1 MIPFSPPYISKKAIQ
16 AVVNVLESGW
26 ITTGPVTKEFENKL
40 SDYCGNQKTLCVN
53 SATAGLELMLRWFG
67 VGPGDEVIV
76 PAYTYCATANVVVH
90 CGAKPVMVDSSLEN
104 VNITH
109 ESIRKAV
116 TARTKVIM
124 PVDVFGIPCDY
135 NAINSLVRE
144 PGINKLFHA
153 SNPVQEKL
161 GRILV
166 LSDAAHSLG
175 ATFHG
180 KRTGYLTDVSVFS
193 FHAVKN
199 LTTAEGGA
207 IALNLPEPFNNEDIY
222 SQLNILGL
230 HGQSKD
236 AYSKIEKKSWR
247 YDVIHAGYKMNMTDI
262 QAALGIAQLEEYG
275 DILQKRKYNFDVY
288 SNAFRKYDWAVL
300 PVYETDHFL
309 SSFQVYDLRI
319 KGVTEEMRDKI
330 IDEIM
335 KKEVSVN
342 VHFQPLPML
351 SYYKNLGYR
360 VKDYPNAYNHY
371 VSEISLPVFYFIT
384 NEQMQEVIDVVAGAV
399 QNIL

>member
-16 AVVNVLESGW
+16 AVVNVLQSGW
-26 ITTGPVTKEFENKL
+26 ITTGPVTKEFENKITA
-40 SDYCGNQKTLCVN
+40 YCGNQKTLCVN

-76 PAYTYCATANVVVH
+76 PAYTYCATANVVAH
-90 CGAKPVMVDSSLEN
+90 CGAKPVMVDSGADN

-109 ESIRKAV
+109 ESIRRAV
-116 TARTKVIM
+116 TAKTKVIM
-124 PVDVFGIPCDY
+124 PVDVFGIPCSYDE
-135 NAINSLVRE
+135 INSLVRE
-144 PGINKLFHA
+144 PEIMKQFHP

-175 ATFHG
+175 ATYHG
-180 KRTGYLTDVSVFS
+180 KRTGNLTDVSVFS

-207 IALNLPEPFNNEDIY
+207 IALNLPAPFNNEDIY
-222 SQLNILGL
+222 AQLNILGL

-236 AYSKIEKKSWR
+236 AYSKTEKKSWR
-247 YDVIHAGYKMNMTDI
+247 YDVAMAGYKMNMTDI
-262 QAALGIAQLEEYG
+262 QAALGIAQLEEYD
-275 DILQKRKYNFDVY
+275 DILRKRKYNFDAY
-288 SNAFRKYDWAVL
+288 TNAFRKYDWAVL
-300 PVYETDHFL
+300 PVYETGQFL

-319 KGVTEEMRDKI
+319 KGITEKTRDKI
-330 IDEIM
+330 IDAIM
-335 KKEVSVN
+335 EKEVSVN

-351 SYYKNLGYR
+351 SYYKNLGYQ
-360 VKDYPNAYNHY
+360 VKDYPNAYKHY
-371 VSEISLPVFYFIT
+371 AAEISLPVFYSMT
-384 NEQMQEVIDVVAGAV
+384 DEQLQEVIEVVTDAV
-399 QNIL
+399 QNNL